1 MKNITRRA
9 FLKTAG
15 ATALAVGAVGMLSGC
30 GLGDFVA
37 GSIPTLGDKI
47 GCAAENSNGVVY
59 TLNNDCQWWKV
70 DGKLALFRL
79 TFSVKNMTDHEV
91 VFNAS
96 DIKSAT
102 LNGYPTRI
110 VLDPEHDAKISVKG
124 AGELLFDKT
133 TGSRT
138 YRPSNNMS
146 EVAVGAS
153 IYFEPIYPEGDA
165 GITGDWSSFEMKFTF
180 AGKETTFVMNRDAG
194 GKVTSSR
201 K

>member
-1 MKNITRRA
+1 MKNVTRRA

-15 ATALAVGAVGMLSGC
+15 AAAFAVGAVGMLSGC

-37 GSIPTLGDKI
+37 GSIPTLGDKL
-47 GCAAENSNGVVY
+47 GCAAENANGVVY
-59 TLNNDCQWWKV
+59 TLNNDCQWWAV

-79 TFSVKNMTDHEV
+79 TFLVKNMTDHEV

-110 VLDPEHDAKISVKG
+110 VLDPEHDAKIRVKG

-165 GITGDWSSFEMKFTF
+165 GITGDWSNFET
-180 AGKETTFVMNRDAG
+180 R
-194 GKVTSSR
+194 SST
-201 K
+201 